1 MQRSDYMNK
10 FEIESIIEEYEW
22 LVSFKASEAS
32 DLVYVVSIN
41 YEDIDWEK
49 CSVEYI
55 HIENID
61 YLYDISGGD
70 YKIIERCYDD
80 FESIEEEVVKE
91 IKSFL

>member
-1 MQRSDYMNK
+1 MNK

-22 LVSFKASEAS
+22 LVCFKASEAS
-32 DLVYVVSIN
+32 DLVYVVSICVS
-41 YEDIDWEK
+41 DIDWENNR
-49 CSVEYI
+49 VDYI

-70 YKIIERCYDD
+70 YKIIERCYDE
-80 FESIEEEVVKE
+80 FESIESLVVEE